1 MTHRGRTKSYAVGKG
16 RPPIATRFKQGQSG
30 NPKGRPKGSKNAQ
43 GLAKAELNRK
53 VVVTVKGKKKSMT
66 VAEIAARRLGD
77 KAMAGDAKAFSFLI
91 AIADISN
98 STDDHSADRITTP
111 DQDQAILADF
121 FKRSGFL
128 K

>member
-1 MTHRGRTKSYAVGKG
+1 MKRGRTGSYTVGKG
-16 RPPIATRFKQGQSG
+16 RPPVAARFRPGESG

-43 GLAKAELNRK
+43 SLAKAELNRK

-91 AIADISN
+91 AIADVRSGGE
-98 STDDHSADRITTP
+98 DPLLDRITTP
-111 DQDQAILADF
+111 EQDQAILADF
-121 FKRSGFL
+121 LNRSGFS